1 MIEDTAAISAGPP
14 LGSPTPSP
22 ATVRAGRG
30 AVSFWRK
37 AYEDGI
43 TGLAGMVAYNLLLSI
58 FPLAFVG
65 AFVMGRVLQSA
76 DLEQSVLT
84 ELQRVFPAATERT
97 LLDALERVQRSSTTF
112 GIGALIASIWVGSS
126 FWGALDTAFCRIYRS
141 PCRSWVRQK
150 LFAIGMLV
158 VVLLFAAASV
168 AVPVLQSIV
177 TSGTEELPF
186 GLDEVR
192 GLVYVLSLVAGF
204 VLLFVVLCAI
214 YWRVPK
220 GATPWRAI
228 WPGALGA
235 TVAMGIVANGFP
247 LYLQN
252 FSTFAGLGT
261 TLVFLLIAL
270 IWFYVLALILL
281 AGAVVNELR
290 FQRAQMGAPG
300 PAPESGASPSA
311 GPSG

>member
-1 MIEDTAAISAGPP
+1 
-14 LGSPTPSP
+14 
-22 ATVRAGRG
+22 VRAGRG

-43 TGLAGMVAYNLLLSI
+43 TGLAGMVAYNLLLSV

-65 AFVMGRVLQSA
+65 VFVMGRVLQSA
-76 DLEQSVLT
+76 ELEQTVLS

-97 LLDALERVQRSSTTF
+97 LLDALGRVQRSSTSF

-150 LFAIGMLV
+150 LFALGMLV

-168 AVPVLQSIV
+168 AVPLLQAILVS
-177 TSGTEELPF
+177 SAEGLPF
-186 GLDEVR
+186 GLDEVD
-192 GLVYVLSLVAGF
+192 GLVYVVSLVAGF
-204 VLLFVVLCAI
+204 VVLFGVLCAI

-235 TVAMGIVANGFP
+235 TLAMGLVANAFP
-247 LYLQN
+247 IYLQN
-252 FSTFAGLGT
+252 FATFAGLGT
-261 TLVFLLIAL
+261 TLVFVLIAL
-270 IWFYVLALILL
+270 IWFYLLALILL

-290 FQRAQMGAPG
+290 FARQEERRRA
-300 PAPESGASPSA
+300 PAD
-311 GPSG
+311 

>member
-1 MIEDTAAISAGPP
+1 M
-14 LGSPTPSP
+14 
-22 ATVRAGRG
+22 RARRG

-37 AYEDGI
+37 SYEDGI

-65 AFVMGRVLQSA
+65 VFVTGRILQSA
-76 DLEQSVLT
+76 DLEQSVLG

-97 LLDALERVQRSSTTF
+97 LLDALQRIQQSSTSF

-150 LFAIGMLV
+150 LFAIGMLA
-158 VVLLFAAASV
+158 VVLLFATASV

-177 TSGTEELPF
+177 VQGTEELPF

-192 GLVYVLSLVAGF
+192 GLVYVGSLVAGF

-235 TVAMGIVANGFP
+235 TLAMGIVAYAFP

-261 TLVFLLIAL
+261 TLVFVLIAL
-270 IWFYVLALILL
+270 IWFYVLALVLL

-290 FQRAQMGAPG
+290 FERGQSA
-300 PAPESGASPSA
+300 PAPEPGE
-311 GPSG
+311 

>member
-1 MIEDTAAISAGPP
+1 M
-14 LGSPTPSP
+14 
-22 ATVRAGRG
+22 RARRG

-37 AYEDGI
+37 SYEDGI

-65 AFVMGRVLQSA
+65 VFVTGRILQSA
-76 DLEQSVLT
+76 DLEQSVLG

-97 LLDALERVQRSSTTF
+97 LLDALQRIQQSSTSF

-150 LFAIGMLV
+150 LFAIGMLA

-177 TSGTEELPF
+177 VQGTEELPF

-192 GLVYVLSLVAGF
+192 GLVYVGSLVAGF

-235 TVAMGIVANGFP
+235 TLAMGIVAYAFP

-261 TLVFLLIAL
+261 TLVFVLIAL
-270 IWFYVLALILL
+270 IWFYVLALVLL

-290 FQRAQMGAPG
+290 FERGQSA
-300 PAPESGASPSA
+300 PAPEPGE
-311 GPSG
+311 

>member
-1 MIEDTAAISAGPP
+1 
-14 LGSPTPSP
+14 
-22 ATVRAGRG
+22 VRARRG

-37 AYEDGI
+37 SYEDGI

-65 AFVMGRVLQSA
+65 VFVTGRILQSA
-76 DLEQSVLT
+76 DLEQSVLG

-97 LLDALERVQRSSTTF
+97 LLDALQRIQQSSTSF

-150 LFAIGMLV
+150 LFAIGMLA
-158 VVLLFAAASV
+158 VVLLFATASV

-177 TSGTEELPF
+177 VQGTEELPF

-192 GLVYVLSLVAGF
+192 GLVYVGSLVAGF

-235 TVAMGIVANGFP
+235 TLAMGIVAYAFP

-261 TLVFLLIAL
+261 TLVFVLIAL
-270 IWFYVLALILL
+270 IWFYVLALVLL

-290 FQRAQMGAPG
+290 FERGQSA
-300 PAPESGASPSA
+300 PAPEPGE
-311 GPSG
+311 

>member
-1 MIEDTAAISAGPP
+1 M
-14 LGSPTPSP
+14 
-22 ATVRAGRG
+22 RAGRG

-65 AFVMGRVLQSA
+65 VFVMGRVLQSA
-76 DLEQSVLT
+76 DLEQSVLL

-97 LLDALERVQRSSTTF
+97 LSDALGRIQRSSTSF

-150 LFAIGMLV
+150 LFAVGMLV
-158 VVLLFAAASV
+158 VVLLFAAAAV
-168 AVPVLQSIV
+168 AVPVLQSILV
-177 TSGTEELPF
+177 SSADDLPF
-186 GLDEVR
+186 GLDDVG
-192 GLVYVLSLVAGF
+192 GLVYVVSLVAGF
-204 VLLFVVLCAI
+204 LVLFVVLCAI

-228 WPGALGA
+228 WPGALWA
-235 TVAMGIVANGFP
+235 TVAIGVVANAFP
-247 LYLQN
+247 IYLQN
-252 FSTFAGLGT
+252 FATFAGLGT
-261 TLVFLLIAL
+261 TLVFVLIAL
-270 IWFYVLALILL
+270 IWFYLLALILL

-290 FQRAQMGAPG
+290 FARQAEVG
-300 PAPESGASPSA
+300 PADED
-311 GPSG
+311 

>member
-1 MIEDTAAISAGPP
+1 VP
-14 LGSPTPSP
+14 
-22 ATVRAGRG
+22 VRAGRG
-30 AVSFWRK
+30 AASFWRK

-65 AFVMGRVLQSA
+65 VFVMGRVLQSA
-76 DLEQSVLT
+76 ELEQSVLS

-97 LLDALERVQRSSTTF
+97 LLDALGRVQRSSTSF

-126 FWGALDTAFCRIYRS
+126 FWGSLDTAFCRIYRS

-150 LFAIGMLV
+150 LFAVGMLV

-168 AVPVLQSIV
+168 AVPVLQALLAS
-177 TSGTEELPF
+177 SANDLPF
-186 GLDEVR
+186 GLDDV
-192 GLVYVLSLVAGF
+192 GGIVYAVSLVAGF
-204 VLLFVVLCAI
+204 VVLFAVLCAI

-235 TVAMGIVANGFP
+235 TAAMGAVAYVFP

-261 TLVFLLIAL
+261 TLVFVLIAL
-270 IWFYVLALILL
+270 IWFYLLALILL

-290 FQRAQMGAPG
+290 FERQTGRGLTEDP
-300 PAPESGASPSA
+300 
-311 GPSG
+311 

>member
-1 MIEDTAAISAGPP
+1 
-14 LGSPTPSP
+14 
-22 ATVRAGRG
+22 VRVGRG

-37 AYEDGI
+37 SYEDGI

-65 AFVMGRVLQSA
+65 VFVTGRVLQSA
-76 DLEQSVLT
+76 DLEQSVLS
-84 ELQRVFPAATERT
+84 ELQRVFPAATSAT
-97 LLDALERVQRSSTTF
+97 LLDALQRIQRSSTSF

-126 FWGALDTAFCRIYRS
+126 FWGALDTAFCRIYHS

-150 LFAIGMLV
+150 LFAVGMLA

-168 AVPVLQSIV
+168 ALPVLQSILA
-177 TSGTEELPF
+177 SGAEELPF

-204 VLLFVVLCAI
+204 VVLFAVLCAI

-220 GATPWRAI
+220 GATPWRSI

-235 TVAMGIVANGFP
+235 TVAMGVVAYGFP

-261 TLVFLLIAL
+261 TLVFVLIAL

-290 FQRAQMGAPG
+290 FERGESQPRAEPNG
-300 PAPESGASPSA
+300 
-311 GPSG
+311 

>member
-1 MIEDTAAISAGPP
+1 M
-14 LGSPTPSP
+14 
-22 ATVRAGRG
+22 RAGRG
-30 AVSFWRK
+30 AASFWRK
-37 AYEDGI
+37 SYEDGI

-65 AFVMGRVLQSA
+65 VFVMGRVLQSA
-76 DLEQSVLT
+76 DLEQSVLS

-97 LLDALERVQRSSTTF
+97 LLDALGRVQRSSTSF

-168 AVPVLQSIV
+168 AVPVLQAILAS
-177 TSGTEELPF
+177 SAEDLPF
-186 GLDEVR
+186 GLDEVG
-192 GLVYVLSLVAGF
+192 GLVYTVSLVAGF
-204 VLLFVVLCAI
+204 AVLFGVLCAI

-235 TVAMGIVANGFP
+235 TVAIGVVANAFP

-261 TLVFLLIAL
+261 TLVFVLIAL
-270 IWFYVLALILL
+270 IWFYLLALILL

-290 FQRAQMGAPG
+290 FERQEERRLAQDD
-300 PAPESGASPSA
+300 
-311 GPSG
+311 